1 MFPDDKPFA
10 DCLKFLEAIET
21 TNLKELK
28 FSCGTAWQDPPTVRK
43 FFEVLSRQQ
52 HLTIFS
58 LFVASIQ
65 TPWQVSATVYQQE
78 YDLMHILNPMLSL
91 KRLRVF
97 HLQGSFRLDIDARHL
112 GIIVSAWPCL
122 QTLIILPHL
131 PATESEV
138 DAGLQASG
146 YPRLPSFRALETIA
160 KYAPQLKDLRIVM
173 DNNDHLDTEYVD
185 SLKEE
190 TFDSR
195 LECLVVSVPAV
206 WQQPDPDAVAD
217 FLHILFP
224 GLTYAHF
231 HDRRMVDG
239 YRFDPN
245 SSNQFDLPH
254 TRWNAS
260 LMSRLATLATRDSA
274 F

>member
-122 QTLIILPHL
+122 QTLIILP
-131 PATESEV
+131 TF
-138 DAGLQASG
+138 
-146 YPRLPSFRALETIA
+146 PRPS
-160 KYAPQLKDLRIVM
+160 LKWTPVFK
-173 DNNDHLDTEYVD
+173 HLDTHV
-185 SLKEE
+185 
-190 TFDSR
+190 
-195 LECLVVSVPAV
+195 CLLSE
-206 WQQPDPDAVAD
+206 
-217 FLHILFP
+217 L
-224 GLTYAHF
+224 
-231 HDRRMVDG
+231 
-239 YRFDPN
+239 
-245 SSNQFDLPH
+245 
-254 TRWNAS
+254 
-260 LMSRLATLATRDSA
+260 
-274 F
+274 